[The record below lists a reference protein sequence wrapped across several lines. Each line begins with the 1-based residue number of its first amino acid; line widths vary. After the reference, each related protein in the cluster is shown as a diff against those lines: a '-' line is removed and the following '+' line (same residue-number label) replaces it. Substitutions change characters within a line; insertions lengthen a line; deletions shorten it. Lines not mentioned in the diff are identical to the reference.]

1 MAFMNCTAIGGHA
14 FSKDGSHWYVSPVAA
29 YTPTVHYEDG
39 VSSRLIDRQPAL
51 RLGLSAPPAL
61 HLHGDC
67 HPGIRSY
74 RELSQ

>member
-39 VSSRLIDRQPAL
+39 VSSASTLNWPVGAA
-51 RLGLSAPPAL
+51 GTSF
-61 HLHGDC
+61 
-67 HPGIRSY
+67 SW
-74 RELSQ
+74 